1 MASYAKFSIKDRNK
15 LKKYIKMKLGYPI
28 VSVEITDEQMD
39 FAIDEACELFSKW
52 VHYDQEYYALDV
64 CNVKPITK
72 ENPNGNYCPER
83 GFKLPD
89 NIVSVNAIHQGNTSL
104 LTNQGTT
111 LDFFLLN
118 SGMYPGTG
126 MFNNNNT
133 LPGNGVFLDIFL
145 FQNLIKQCGVDVFGH
160 RYTYNYNERSKFLT
174 LNPDPQKE
182 REGQK
187 VLVLEV
193 QTIRPEEEL
202 LGEDIVK
209 RASVA
214 LVKQMVGQ
222 VRAKFGSGI
231 SFPGGGQIGTDI
243 LQEGKEE
250 YDAIL
255 EELKATEP
263 PFMFFLQN

>member
-1 MASYAKFSIKDRNK
+1 MASYAKFSIQDRNK

-39 FAIDEACELFSKW
+39 FAIDEAVELFSKW

-64 CNVKPITK
+64 CNVKEITK
-72 ENPNGNYCPER
+72 DNPDGNYCPER

-89 NIVSVNAIHQGNTSL
+89 RIVSVNHIHQGNVSM
-104 LTNQGTT
+104 LTNAGTT
-111 LDFFLLN
+111 MDFFLLN

-126 MFNNNNT
+126 MYNNNNT
-133 LPGNGVFLDIFL
+133 LPGNGVFLDIYL
-145 FQNLIKQCGVDVFGH
+145 FQNLMKMTQEPFGYRH
-160 RYTYNYNERSKFLT
+160 AYNYNERSKFLK
-174 LNPDPQKE
+174 LSPDPQKE
-182 REGQK
+182 KTGPK

-193 QTIRPEEEL
+193 QTIRPEDEL

-255 EELKATEP
+255 EELKATQP
-263 PFMFFLQN
+263 PFMFFLQM